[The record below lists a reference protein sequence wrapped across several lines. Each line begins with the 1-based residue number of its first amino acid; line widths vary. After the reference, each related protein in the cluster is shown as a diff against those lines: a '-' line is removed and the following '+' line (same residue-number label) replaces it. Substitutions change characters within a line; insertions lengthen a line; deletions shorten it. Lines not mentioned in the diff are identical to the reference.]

1 MNFPTF
7 STEITSIKTET
18 VVGDNRA
25 ESTNEWTA
33 ACGSTSKIPPA
44 YDGTTTWFKHEEL
57 IEDWLDLTVRE
68 VSKRGPALKM
78 LKMVQLLNET
88 A

>member
-7 STEITSIKTET
+7 SSENTSIKADS
-18 VVGDNRA
+18 VVGENRA
-25 ESTNEWTA
+25 ESTNEWKA
-33 ACGSTSKIPPA
+33 ACGITSKISPA
-44 YDGTTTWFKHEEL
+44 YDWTTSWFKHEEL

-78 LKMVQLLNET
+78 LKMVQWI
-88 A
+88 